1 MDYMDAA
8 GNYDMNKVLDGI
20 ADIEDMVQEECT
32 REVIDKSRLTRLRYE
47 QMLRGLYVWSNP
59 YVR

>member
-20 ADIEDMVQEECT
+20 ADIEDKVQEEFT